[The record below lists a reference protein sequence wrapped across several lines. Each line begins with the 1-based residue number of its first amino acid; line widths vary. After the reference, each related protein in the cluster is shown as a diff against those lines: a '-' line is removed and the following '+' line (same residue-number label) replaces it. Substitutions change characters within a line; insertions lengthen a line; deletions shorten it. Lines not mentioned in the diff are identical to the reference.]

1 MQNIYIMSMGKYY
14 YFVYLMYLALFVW
27 SFGDIDITNVMLICI
42 INIIKYFVLIL
53 YRRKT

>member
-27 SFGDIDITNVMLICI
+27 SFGDIDIPNVIL
-42 INIIKYFVLIL
+42 FVLNFLNI
-53 YRRKT
+53 